1 MRTEFCDQVLRQE
14 MKVIL
19 VDSNKTDSE
28 LLDEVNKIARRE
40 NESDVT
46 RK

>member
-1 MRTEFCDQVLRQE
+1 